1 MAASIL
7 PRVPGSPVSIA
18 LGAMNFGKRT
28 PAAEA
33 ERIVARALD
42 RGITFFDTANAYVDG
57 ESERILGQ
65 ALRGRRDG
73 CTVATKVGAAR
84 PGSRAAT
91 PIA

>member
-1 MAASIL
+1 
-7 PRVPGSPVSIA
+7 
-18 LGAMNFGKRT
+18 MNFGKRT

-33 ERIVARALD
+33 ERIVQRALE
-42 RGITFFDTANAYVDG
+42 RGITFFDTANAYG